1 MQVPLNG
8 IGLLFLGINVKAPNT
23 GAGLLRYRL
32 AVASRAVAA
41 IGGGYVL
48 ASAAA
53 ACLAVWLPLPRVD
66 AVVTAQ
72 MLSFV
77 VYACAVIWVFA
88 TYSAWRA
95 WAGVMAPALLLAG
108 LYWLG
113 AR

>member
-1 MQVPLNG
+1 
-8 IGLLFLGINVKAPNT
+8 
-23 GAGLLRYRL
+23 
-32 AVASRAVAA
+32 
-41 IGGGYVL
+41 
-48 ASAAA
+48 
-53 ACLAVWLPLPRVD
+53 
-66 AVVTAQ
+66 

-108 LYWLG
+108 LYCLG